1 MKRDE
6 LEHVLRAAGAITGV
20 TTWVIV
26 GSQAILGALPSAPK
40 ELLVSQEVDLYAPA
54 DEAASDLVDGSI
66 GEKSPFHESFG
77 YYAHGVG
84 EETAILRAGVSGPSP
99 FRRRLRAASLESART
114 RPILLSVSSR
124 HGARKIRSLFARS
137 FTARSLASTRSV
149 PGWTKSTKRSRPE
162 SVNVFVVWSDR
173 EPPSR

>member
-1 MKRDE
+1 MKRDD

-20 TTWVIV
+20 STWVIV
-26 GSQAILGALPSAPK
+26 GSQAILGAVPNAPT

-84 EETAILRAGVSGPSP
+84 EETAILPTRWRERAV
-99 FRRRLRAASLESART
+99 AIQTART
-114 RPILLSVSSR
+114 SGVIGICPEPTDLAVSKLVAWREKDQEYVRVLVERGIVSVDQIL
-124 HGARKIRSLFARS
+124 ARLGEVDEETAIRIRTRIRSL
-137 FTARSLASTRSV
+137 V
-149 PGWTKSTKRSRPE
+149 
-162 SVNVFVVWSDR
+162 
-173 EPPSR
+173 

>member
-20 TTWVIV
+20 STWVIV
-26 GSQAILGALPSAPK
+26 GSQAILGALPNAPA

-66 GEKSPFHESFG
+66 GERSPFHESFG

-84 EETAILRAGVSGPSP
+84 QETAILPSRWRERAVTVHTPFTGGVTGVCPAPADLAISKLAAWREKDREFVRVLVQRQIVSVNEILERLAEVDEETAMRIRG
-99 FRRRLRAASLESART
+99 RLR
-114 RPILLSVSSR
+114 
-124 HGARKIRSLFARS
+124 GLF
-137 FTARSLASTRSV
+137 
-149 PGWTKSTKRSRPE
+149 
-162 SVNVFVVWSDR
+162 
-173 EPPSR
+173 

>member
-20 TTWVIV
+20 STWVIV
-26 GSQAILGALPSAPK
+26 GSQAILGSVPNAPS

-54 DEAASDLVDGSI
+54 NEAASDLVDGSI

-84 EETAILRAGVSGPSP
+84 QETAVLPSRWRERAVTIQTPFTGGVIGICPEPADLAISKLAAWREKDQEFVRVLFQREIVSVDQLEARLDEVDEETAARIRM
-99 FRRRLRAASLESART
+99 RLRN
-114 RPILLSVSSR
+114 
-124 HGARKIRSLFARS
+124 LF
-137 FTARSLASTRSV
+137 
-149 PGWTKSTKRSRPE
+149 
-162 SVNVFVVWSDR
+162 
-173 EPPSR
+173 

>member
-1 MKRDE
+1 MKRDD

-20 TTWVIV
+20 STWVIV
-26 GSQAILGALPSAPK
+26 GSQAILGSVPNAPA

-84 EETAILRAGVSGPSP
+84 EETAILPSRWRERAVAIQTPFTGGVIGICPEPADLAVSKLAAWREKDQEYVRVLVEREIVSVDQILARLGEVDEETAIRIRS
-99 FRRRLRAASLESART
+99 RLR
-114 RPILLSVSSR
+114 
-124 HGARKIRSLFARS
+124 GLF
-137 FTARSLASTRSV
+137 
-149 PGWTKSTKRSRPE
+149 
-162 SVNVFVVWSDR
+162 
-173 EPPSR
+173 

>member
-20 TTWVIV
+20 WTWVIV
-26 GSQAILGALPSAPK
+26 GSQAILGAESDAPE
-40 ELLVSQEVDLYAPA
+40 ELLVSQKVDLYAPD

-84 EETAILRAGVSGPSP
+84 RETAILPARWRERAVTIQTPSTGGVIGICPEPTDLAISKLAAWRGKDQEFVRALVHREIVSVDEI
-99 FRRRLRAASLESART
+99 RVRLEELDEETAQRIRGRLRGLY
-114 RPILLSVSSR
+114 
-124 HGARKIRSLFARS
+124 
-137 FTARSLASTRSV
+137 
-149 PGWTKSTKRSRPE
+149 
-162 SVNVFVVWSDR
+162 
-173 EPPSR
+173 

>member
-1 MKRDE
+1 MKRDD

-26 GSQAILGALPSAPK
+26 GSQAILGAVANAPE

-84 EETAILRAGVSGPSP
+84 EETAILPSRWRERAVVIQTPATRGVAGVCPDPVDIAISKLAAWREKDQDFVRLLVKSHIVTVDAI
-99 FRRRLRAASLESART
+99 RSRLHELNEEIAMRITERLRG
-114 RPILLSVSSR
+114 LS
-124 HGARKIRSLFARS
+124 
-137 FTARSLASTRSV
+137 
-149 PGWTKSTKRSRPE
+149 
-162 SVNVFVVWSDR
+162 
-173 EPPSR
+173 